1 LASTASSNEIIKDC
15 IRVNI
20 IEQKV
25 VRKNAALVYRIGNKT
40 SFEQVDSD
48 HVDFF
53 RKENDL
59 TVLGSAAQ
67 IAVFRE
73 MFAMVESIIRELKKE
88 LGIVEG
94 QVKIPVL
101 FLKRVVLA
109 LGELEQQHQV
119 NILYNKQAAHMEEIF
134 PLDRMTPIKI
144 KGSKVNIQACVNE
157 INNYIHQLTVYR
169 LYISRS
175 ETKTVQQNMFHL
187 RQPNQAEIRI
197 SRDSVYRG
205 EHLQRDINHPFFYI
219 QFREKE
225 VCLIGTER

>member
-1 LASTASSNEIIKDC
+1 MMKEC

-20 IEQKV
+20 LEQKV
-25 VRKNAALVYRIGNKT
+25 VRKNAALMYQIGNKT

-48 HVDFF
+48 NKDFF

-59 TVLGSAAQ
+59 TVIGTNQQ
-67 IAVFRE
+67 ISVFRE
-73 MFAMVESIIRELKKE
+73 VFTMIEKIIRELKRE

-94 QVKIPVL
+94 QVKVPVL
-101 FLKRVVLA
+101 FLKRLVLA
-109 LGELEQQHQV
+109 LSGLEQQHQV

-134 PLDRMTPIKI
+134 SLDRTTPIKI
-144 KGSKVNIQACVNE
+144 KGSKVNIYACVQH
-157 INNYIHQLTVYR
+157 INQLIQSLTVYR

-175 ETKTVQQNMFHL
+175 ETKTVQQNLFYL
-187 RQPNQAEIRI
+187 RQITHAEIRI
-197 SRDSVYRG
+197 SRDSVHRG

-225 VCLIGTER
+225 VCLIGIQQQIDETS